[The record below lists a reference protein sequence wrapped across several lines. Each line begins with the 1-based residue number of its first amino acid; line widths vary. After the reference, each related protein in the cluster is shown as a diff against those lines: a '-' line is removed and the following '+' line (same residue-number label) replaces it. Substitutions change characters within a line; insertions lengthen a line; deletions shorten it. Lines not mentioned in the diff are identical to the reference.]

1 MTLHFQLPL
10 ASVNEKVEVS
20 AAIPAI
26 DPQSSTTSTT
36 LSREQIATTPGA
48 DSTNSLN
55 MITNYVPSAVVVHDQ
70 LHIRGGHQVSWL
82 LDGVPVPNTNIAS
95 NVGPQFD
102 PKDIDYIEIQ
112 RGGYSAQYGDRTYGV
127 FNVVTRSGFE
137 RNREAEA
144 VINYGSFNTT
154 NDQLSFGD
162 HTQRFAYYASVN
174 GNRTDLGLE
183 TPTADVIHAANSG
196 GGGFLSLIFNKTPND
211 QLRFVGSG
219 RNDHYQVPNTPDDQ
233 LAGIR
238 DVDNERDALVN
249 FSWVHTASKGA
260 VFTLSPFYHFNRA
273 AYDGGATD
281 FPVIPEQDRGSNY
294 FGVVG
299 NLALVSAR
307 HNARVGL
314 QTFGEHENELFAL
327 TATDGSGLNLRQRQI
342 TTGHTEV
349 FYAEDQFK
357 VTTWLTLNGGVRLTH
372 FSGLIQENSADPRV
386 GAAIDIPR
394 IHWVLRGFYGRYYQA
409 PPLVTLSGPL
419 LDLALAQGVDFLP
432 LRGERDEQYEFG
444 VAIPV
449 LKTGWSLDLSHFH
462 TNARNYFDH
471 DALGNSNIF
480 FPLTL
485 ERARI
490 RGWEASLRSP
500 RLFKRAQIHLAYS
513 RQYAQAKGAV
523 SGGLTDFSPPADEF
537 FFLDHDQRDTLST
550 GLTIDLPGRAWAS
563 SNVSYGS
570 GFLDGNGPDH
580 LPPHTTFDISMGKSF
595 GERWSAQVTGLN
607 LADNRYLLDNSNT
620 FGGTHFYDPRRVSVQ
635 VRYRFRY

>member
-1 MTLHFQLPL
+1 TL
-10 ASVNEKVEVS
+10 
-20 AAIPAI
+20 
-26 DPQSSTTSTT
+26 
-36 LSREQIATTPGA
+36 
-48 DSTNSLN
+48 
-55 MITNYVPSAVVVHDQ
+55 
-70 LHIRGGHQVSWL
+70 
-82 LDGVPVPNTNIAS
+82 
-95 NVGPQFD
+95 
-102 PKDIDYIEIQ
+102 
-112 RGGYSAQYGDRTYGV
+112 
-127 FNVVTRSGFE
+127 
-137 RNREAEA
+137 
-144 VINYGSFNTT
+144 
-154 NDQLSFGD
+154 
-162 HTQRFAYYASVN
+162 
-174 GNRTDLGLE
+174 
-183 TPTADVIHAANSG
+183 
-196 GGGFLSLIFNKTPND
+196 
-211 QLRFVGSG
+211 
-219 RNDHYQVPNTPDDQ
+219 
-233 LAGIR
+233 
-238 DVDNERDALVN
+238 
-249 FSWVHTASKGA
+249 SKGA
-260 VFTLSPFYHFNRA
+260 VVTLSPFYHVNRA

-281 FPVIPEQDRGSNY
+281 IPIIPEQDRGSNY

-307 HNARVGL
+307 HNAREGL
-314 QTFGEHENELFAL
+314 QTFVEHENELFAL
-327 TATDGSGLNLRQRQI
+327 TATDGSGLNLRQQQS

-349 FYAEDQFK
+349 VYLEDQFK
-357 VTTWLTLNGGVRLTH
+357 AASWLTLNGGVRLTH

-480 FPLTL
+480 LPLTL

-500 RLFKRAQIHLAYS
+500 KLFKRTQIHLAYS

-550 GLTIDLPGRAWAS
+550 GFTVDLPWRAWAS

-620 FGGTHFYDPRRVSVQ
+620 FGGTHFYDPRRVSAQ